1 MNPKPL
7 AVLSPL
13 ARRADAPGDGAACWN
28 VIGVRGDRSCPELLK
43 VTHCNNCPV
52 FAAAGRRF
60 LDAPSPAGY
69 LDEWTT
75 RLAARDEEREG
86 DETSVLVFRVGD
98 EWLALPV
105 AVLVE
110 VTRPRPLHRI
120 PHRGGLLAGLVNIR
134 GELHLCVRLDL
145 ILGTAPPDTDP
156 ELRRLVVVRRDGEGW
171 VFAADEVDQVHR
183 VLLPDLTSAAPTL
196 ARSHGK
202 LTRGVFPH
210 ANRSVG
216 LLDDVRLFQTL
227 RERLR

>member
-1 MNPKPL
+1 MI
-7 AVLSPL
+7 
-13 ARRADAPGDGAACWN
+13 ARALDVIVPGDPQCWN
-28 VIGVRGDRSCPELLK
+28 LIGVRGDRSCPELLK

-60 LDAPSPAGY
+60 LDAPSPEGY
-69 LDEWTT
+69 LSEWTA
-75 RLAARDEEREG
+75 RLSARDEDREG
-86 DETSVLVFRVGD
+86 DESSVLVFRLGN

-105 AVLVE
+105 TVLVE
-110 VTRPRPLHRI
+110 VTRPRTLHRI
-120 PHRGGLLAGLVNIR
+120 PHRAGLLSGMANIR
-134 GELHLCVRLDL
+134 GELHLCMRLDL
-145 ILGTAPPDTDP
+145 ILGVTAPPNTDP
-156 ELRRLVVVRRDGEGW
+156 DLARLVVIRRETEGW

-196 ARSHGK
+196 ARSHGR

-216 LLDDVRLFQTL
+216 LLDDARLFQTL

>member
-1 MNPKPL
+1 MKSLPL
-7 AVLSPL
+7 SVIDPS
-13 ARRADAPGDGAACWN
+13 GQCWN
-28 VIGVRGDRSCPELLK
+28 RIGVRGDRSCPELVK

-75 RLAARDEEREG
+75 RLAARDDTREG
-86 DETSVLVFRVGD
+86 DESSVLVFRLGD

-110 VTRPRPLHRI
+110 VTRPRAQHRI
-120 PHRGGLLAGLVNIR
+120 PHRGGLLAGMANIR

-145 ILGTAPPDTDP
+145 LLGTATATDSDPD
-156 ELRRLVVVRRDGEGW
+156 LRRLVVIRREADCW

-183 VLLPDLTSAAPTL
+183 VLLPDLSSAAPTL
-196 ARSHGK
+196 ARSQGK
-202 LTRGVFPH
+202 MTRGVFPH
-210 ANRSVG
+210 AGRAVG
-216 LLDDVRLFQTL
+216 LLDDARLFQSL